1 MTTNLKT
8 KPPYWFWAVS
18 VIALLWNLMG
28 VAAYLGD
35 AFMTAEDLAQLSPDM
50 QSLYESRPAWVTGA
64 YAIAVWSGT
73 LGCIALLLR
82 KKWAITLLILSLIGV
97 LAQNVYQFFMSD
109 TFEVLGTEA
118 VYLPIVIILV
128 TIMLVMFAR
137 TSANKNWIV

>member
-128 TIMLVMFAR
+128 TIMLVLFAR